1 MSSSKT
7 WVGPMMG
14 VLFLVVAVVAIILVG
29 EGQDATE
36 KSAAEIVDFYDEN
49 EDEQF
54 VGSFLVGIATVLF
67 VFFAGW
73 LRMVLRR
80 AEGESGTLS
89 AVSFGG
95 ALIFATGAAIVAT
108 LNLALADTADDIDP
122 VAVQAVNA
130 IVWDYYIPFIVGVSV
145 FLLAS
150 GISIVRHG
158 ALPTWL
164 GWVAVVLGVIGA
176 TPLGFFALLA
186 GALWILVVSILGL
199 VRSREDGAG
208 PTTP

>member
-7 WVGPMMG
+7 WAGPLMG

-36 KSAAEIVDFYDEN
+36 KSAAQIVDFYEDN
-49 EDEQF
+49 EDEQMA
-54 VGSFLVGIATVLF
+54 GSFLVAIATVLF

-73 LRMVLRR
+73 LRMILRR
-80 AEGESGTLS
+80 AEGENGALS
-89 AVSFGG
+89 TVSFGG
-95 ALIFATGAAIVAT
+95 AVIFATGVAIVAT
-108 LNLALADTADDIDP
+108 LNLALADTANDLDP

-145 FLLAS
+145 FLLAA

-164 GWVAVVLGVIGA
+164 GWVAVVLGVVGA
-176 TPLGFFALLA
+176 TPAGFFALLG

-199 VRSREDGAG
+199 MRSREAGA
-208 PTTP
+208 TPSTP